1 MDEIRSGAQPRGEPS
16 YNKPQRHTTSRN
28 KEFRRARRVKEG
40 RRISAAL
47 ARGRARAAW
56 FGSGGLSRTRRQSP
70 GVETDRSTVAP
81 RPGHRHVSCTTTHLR
96 GAPLRANHPFSSN
109 RSLPSALLDRF
120 RLIDSEKPLPP
131 ALFVERLGA
140 GTPGR
145 QRRRGREASGSPSE
159 GFRRRTPGTH
169 SSLQPRR
176 DVVRAIHETRA
187 ARMIIDE

>member
-1 MDEIRSGAQPRGEPS
+1 VRPS
-16 YNKPQRHTTSRN
+16 P
-28 KEFRRARRVKEG
+28 G
-40 RRISAAL
+40 
-47 ARGRARAAW
+47 GRARAAW

-96 GAPLRANHPFSSN
+96 GASLAVYHPFSSN

-120 RLIDSEKPLPP
+120 RLIDSEKALPP
-131 ALFVERLGA
+131 ALFVARLGA

-145 QRRRGREASGSPSE
+145 QRRRGREASVSPSD

-187 ARMIIDE
+187 ARVIIDE